1 MIASTSIQARRRAG
15 NRLRARGQMRGL
27 SLIEILVSVVILGI
41 GLLGVAA
48 MQSLALR
55 GGQSSLEASQA
66 VMQSN
71 AIIEAMRANR
81 GNANAYNTG
90 GMVCAA
96 GGAGSLAQNDLTNWI
111 TTLKTNIS
119 GNPADATTCGQI
131 TGCPNACVVTVR
143 WDDSRAGGSN
153 TRQFTTRTRI

>member
-1 MIASTSIQARRRAG
+1 MARRA
-15 NRLRARGQMRGL
+15 MRGL

-55 GGQSSLEASQA
+55 GGQSSLEASQV

-81 GNANAYNTG
+81 ANAGAYNTG
-90 GMVCAA
+90 GAWVCAVGA
-96 GGAGSLAQNDLTNWI
+96 GGTLAQNDVANWI
-111 TTLKTNIS
+111 RTLKQDVS
-119 GNPADATTCGQI
+119 GAGNAAADATTCGQI
-131 TGCPNACVVTVR
+131 DGCPNACVVSVR
-143 WDDSRAGGSN
+143 WDDSRAGGAN
-153 TRQFTTRTRI
+153 NRTFTTRTRI